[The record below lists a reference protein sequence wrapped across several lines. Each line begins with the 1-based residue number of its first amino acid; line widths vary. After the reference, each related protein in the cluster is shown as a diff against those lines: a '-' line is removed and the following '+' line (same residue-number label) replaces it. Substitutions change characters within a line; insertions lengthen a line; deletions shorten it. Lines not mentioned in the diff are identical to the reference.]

1 MTQLLPVL
9 LIFLNIVISVFLVV
23 LYINLKRYEK
33 NVSSY
38 YNKEGKKTLEQAKK
52 QAKKIIENTQIFTDN
67 LKDEIQK
74 VVKKS
79 TEQTKDSIDNYYK
92 SLTEEQNTQ
101 LKQAITQIS
110 YYYKQRSS
118 ALQDEIK
125 KTTVAKQKET
135 EDLINTKMQA
145 TIKEIENYKKEK
157 INNIDRQ
164 IQRFIETELKNKL
177 PSYID
182 IDDQE
187 KMVLEIVEKA
197 QKHSF
202 FTP

>member
-125 KTTVAKQKET
+125 KTTIAKQKET

-197 QKHSF
+197 QKHGF